1 METMDAPRF
10 PVCALVDAHVHIHP
24 CFPLD
29 SFFDEALANFRRAA
43 RSLDLAGAIG
53 CLLLTEM
60 AGSHWLH
67 EAPGTVGAWTLGSTG
82 EEDSLVAR
90 RSSGESLIV
99 VGGRQIVAHE
109 RLEVLALGRNVD
121 IPDGL
126 PLNETLQRVREG
138 GALPVLPW
146 GFGKWSG
153 RRGALVAATLA
164 RPGGELYLGDN
175 SNRLQLA
182 GVPRL
187 LREAGERGILVL
199 PGTDPLPFPN
209 HAGRAGSFGF
219 VLEGPLEGT
228 LDTLRPAEDLLRR
241 VRALRE
247 QPRTYGRGETLP
259 RFLRDQASLQLRQ
272 VSA

>member
-1 METMDAPRF
+1 MGEAPRF
-10 PVCALVDAHVHIHP
+10 KACTLVDAHVHIHP
-24 CFPLD
+24 CFPLE
-29 SFFDEALANFRRAA
+29 SFLDGALENFGKLSGNAT
-43 RSLDLAGAIG
+43 G
-53 CLLLTEM
+53 CLLLAEM
-60 AGSHWLH
+60 AGSRWFRN
-67 EAPGTVGAWTLGSTG
+67 APGTVGAWTLASK
-82 EEDSLVAR
+82 EEHSLIAR
-90 RSSGESLIV
+90 RGTGESLILMA
-99 VGGRQIVAHE
+99 GRQIVVQE
-109 RLEVLALGRNVD
+109 RLEVLALGRDAD

-126 PLNETLQRVREG
+126 PLNETLLRVRES

-164 RPGGELYLGDN
+164 QPGGELYLGDN

-182 GVPRL
+182 GLPRL
-187 LREAGERGILVL
+187 LRETGGVLVL
-199 PGTDPLPFPN
+199 PGTDPLPFRT

-219 VLEGPLEGT
+219 VLEGA
-228 LDTLRPAEDLLRR
+228 LDPLRPAEDLLRR

>member
-1 METMDAPRF
+1 M
-10 PVCALVDAHVHIHP
+10 VDAHVHIHP
-24 CFPLD
+24 CFPLE
-29 SFFDEALANFRRAA
+29 SFFDGALENFGKV
-43 RSLDLAGAIG
+43 DLSESATG
-53 CLLLTEM
+53 CLLLAEM
-60 AGSHWLH
+60 AGSYWFRN
-67 EAPGTVGAWTLGSTG
+67 APGTVGAWTLASK
-82 EEDSLVAR
+82 EEENSLVAR
-90 RSSGESLIV
+90 RSTGERLIV
-99 VGGRQIVAHE
+99 VAGRQIVVRE
-109 RLEVLALGRNVD
+109 RLEVLALGRNAD

-126 PLNETLQRVREG
+126 PLDEALLRVRES

-164 RPGGELYLGDN
+164 KPGGELYLGDN

-187 LREAGERGILVL
+187 LREAGERGVLVL

-219 VLEGPLEGT
+219 VLET
-228 LDTLRPAEDLLRR
+228 ALDPLRPAEDLLRR

-247 QPRTYGRGETLP
+247 QPCTYGRGETLP
-259 RFLRDQASLQLRQ
+259 RFLQAQASLQLRQ

>member
-1 METMDAPRF
+1 MEMADAPRI
-10 PVCALVDAHVHIHP
+10 PACALVDAHVHIHP
-24 CFPLD
+24 CFSLEP
-29 SFFDEALANFRRAA
+29 FFDRALENFRKAA
-43 RSLDLAGAIG
+43 RSLDLSGTAAG

-60 AGSHWLH
+60 AGSHWLRDTR
-67 EAPGTVGAWTLGSTG
+67 GTVGDWTLAPEGEENSLIARRSTG
-82 EEDSLVAR
+82 ESLVFVA
-90 RSSGESLIV
+90 
-99 VGGRQIVAHE
+99 GRQIVVHE
-109 RLEVLALGRNVD
+109 RLEVLALGRDVD
-121 IPDGL
+121 ISDGL
-126 PLNETLQRVREG
+126 PLDETLRRVRDS

-164 RPGGELYLGDN
+164 RSEGELYLGDN

-199 PGTDPLPFPN
+199 PGTDPLPFPK

-219 VLEGPLEGT
+219 VLEGVIDP
-228 LDTLRPAEDLLRR
+228 LRPAEDLLRR

-247 QPRTYGRGETLP
+247 QPPTYGRGETLP
-259 RFLRDQASLQLRQ
+259 RFLRDQARLQLRQ

>member
-1 METMDAPRF
+1 MGDAPRF
-10 PVCALVDAHVHIHP
+10 QACVLVDAHVHIHP
-24 CFPLD
+24 CFSLE
-29 SFFDEALANFRRAA
+29 SFFDGALENFRKAA
-43 RSLDLAGAIG
+43 RGLDLPGTAAG
-53 CLLLTEM
+53 CLLLAEM
-60 AGSHWLH
+60 AGSHWLRD
-67 EAPGTVGAWTLGSTG
+67 AGRTVGAWTLASTR

-90 RSSGESLIV
+90 RSTGESLAV
-99 VGGRQIVAHE
+99 VAGRQIVVHE
-109 RLEVLALGRNVD
+109 RLEVLALGRNAE

-126 PLNETLQRVREG
+126 VLDETLRRVRDS

-182 GVPRL
+182 GVPRF

-209 HAGRAGSFGF
+209 HTGRAGSFGF
-219 VLEGPLEGT
+219 VLEGALEP
-228 LDTLRPAEDLLRR
+228 LRPAEDLLRR

>member
-1 METMDAPRF
+1 MASPDMETA
-10 PVCALVDAHVHIHP
+10 ALVDAHVHVHP
-24 CFPLD
+24 LFPL
-29 SFFDEALANFRRAA
+29 EAFLEGALENFRTAA
-43 RSLDLAGAIG
+43 GRLGLTATG
-53 CLLLTEM
+53 CLVLAEM
-60 AGSHWLH
+60 AGSGWFRK
-67 EAPGTVGAWTLGSTG
+67 APGTVGAWTLASIG
-82 EEDSLVAR
+82 EEHSLVAR
-90 RSSGESLIV
+90 RSTGESLV
-99 VGGRQIVAHE
+99 VVAGRQIAVRE
-109 RLEVLALGRNVD
+109 RLEVLALGRDVE

-126 PLNETLQRVREG
+126 PLDETLRRVRES

-153 RRGALVAATLA
+153 RRGALVVATLA

-182 GVPRL
+182 GMPRL
-187 LREAGERGILVL
+187 LREAGQRGVLVL
-199 PGTDPLPFPN
+199 PGTDPLPFPS

-219 VLEGPLEGT
+219 VLEGA
-228 LDTLRPAEDLLRR
+228 LDPLRPAADLLRR
-241 VRALRE
+241 VRTLRE

>member
-1 METMDAPRF
+1 MPDAPRI
-10 PVCALVDAHVHIHP
+10 PACALVDAHVHLHR
-24 CFPLD
+24 CFPPEL
-29 SFFDEALANFRRAA
+29 FFDGALANFQRAA
-43 RSLDLAGAIG
+43 RSLGLAGTATG
-53 CLLLTEM
+53 CLVLTEM
-60 AGSHWLH
+60 AGRPWLH
-67 EAPGTVGAWTLGSTG
+67 DVPGAEGAWTLAPAS
-82 EEDSLVAR
+82 EEHSLVAR
-90 RSSGESLIV
+90 RSTGESLAV
-99 VGGRQIVAHE
+99 VAGRQIVAHE
-109 RLEVLALGRNVD
+109 RLEVLALGRKVD
-121 IPDGL
+121 IADGL
-126 PLNETLQRVREG
+126 SLGETLRRVRDS

-175 SNRLQLA
+175 SNRLQMA

-187 LREAGERGILVL
+187 LREAGERGLLVL

-219 VLEGPLEGT
+219 VLEGA
-228 LDTLRPAEDLLRR
+228 LDPFRPAEALLRR
-241 VRALRE
+241 VRALRA
-247 QPRTYGRGETLP
+247 QPRTYGRGEKLS

>member
-1 METMDAPRF
+1 MEILDAPRF
-10 PVCALVDAHVHIHP
+10 PARVLVDAHVHIHP
-24 CFPLD
+24 CFPPE
-29 SFFDEALANFRRAA
+29 SFFDGALANFRRAA
-43 RSLDLAGAIG
+43 RSLDLSGTATG

-60 AGSHWLH
+60 AGSHWLRN
-67 EAPGTVGAWTLGSTG
+67 APGTVGAWTLGSTG

-90 RSSGESLIV
+90 RSTGENLIV
-99 VGGRQIVAHE
+99 VAGRQIVARE
-109 RLEVLALGRNVD
+109 RLEVLALGRDAD

-126 PLNETLQRVREG
+126 PLDETLRRVRDS

-164 RPGGELYLGDN
+164 RPEGELYLGDN

-199 PGTDPLPFPN
+199 PGTDPLPFPS
-209 HAGRAGSFGF
+209 HAGRAGSFGL
-219 VLEGPLEGT
+219 VLEGA
-228 LDTLRPAEDLLRR
+228 LDPLRPAEDLLRR

-259 RFLRDQASLQLRQ
+259 GFVRNQASLQLRQ

>member
-1 METMDAPRF
+1 MGDAPRF
-10 PVCALVDAHVHIHP
+10 KACALVDAHVHIHP
-24 CFPLD
+24 CFPVE
-29 SFFDEALANFRRAA
+29 SFFDGALENFHRTAEGLGLTA
-43 RSLDLAGAIG
+43 TG

-60 AGSHWLH
+60 AGSHWFRD
-67 EAPGTVGAWTLGSTG
+67 ARGMMGAWTLASGE

-90 RSSGESLIV
+90 RSTGESLIIV
-99 VGGRQIVAHE
+99 AGRQIVVYE
-109 RLEVLALGRNVD
+109 RIEVLALGRDAD

-126 PLNETLQRVREG
+126 PLNETLRRVRDS

-146 GFGKWSG
+146 GFGKWLG

-199 PGTDPLPFPN
+199 PGSDPLPFPN

-219 VLEGPLEGT
+219 VLEGA
-228 LDTLRPAEDLLRR
+228 LDPLRPAKDLLRR

>member
-1 METMDAPRF
+1 METLDAPRF
-10 PVCALVDAHVHIHP
+10 PACALVDAHVHVHP
-24 CFPLD
+24 CYPLE
-29 SFFDEALANFRRAA
+29 SFLDGALASFRVAA
-43 RSLDLAGAIG
+43 GDLGVSAIG
-53 CLLLTEM
+53 CLLLAEM
-60 AGSHWLH
+60 AGSRWFRD
-67 EAPGTVGAWTLGSTG
+67 ARGTVGAWTIASAGEEPSLVAHRSTG
-82 EEDSLVAR
+82 EE
-90 RSSGESLIV
+90 LIL
-99 VGGRQIVAHE
+99 VGGRQIAAQE
-109 RLEVLALGRNVD
+109 RIEVLALGRDVD
-121 IPDGL
+121 VPDGL
-126 PLNETLQRVREG
+126 PLDETLRRVRDS

-175 SNRLQLA
+175 SNRLRLA

-187 LREAGERGILVL
+187 LREARERGLIVL
-199 PGTDPLPFPN
+199 PGTDPLPFPS
-209 HAGRAGSFGF
+209 HARRAGSFGF
-219 VLEGPLEGT
+219 MLEGT
-228 LDTLRPAEDLLRR
+228 LDPLRPAGDLLRR

>member
-1 METMDAPRF
+1 M
-10 PVCALVDAHVHIHP
+10 
-24 CFPLD
+24 
-29 SFFDEALANFRRAA
+29 
-43 RSLDLAGAIG
+43 
-53 CLLLTEM
+53 
-60 AGSHWLH
+60 
-67 EAPGTVGAWTLGSTG
+67 
-82 EEDSLVAR
+82 
-90 RSSGESLIV
+90 
-99 VGGRQIVAHE
+99 
-109 RLEVLALGRNVD
+109 
-121 IPDGL
+121 
-126 PLNETLQRVREG
+126 
-138 GALPVLPW
+138 
-146 GFGKWSG
+146 
-153 RRGALVAATLA
+153 AATLA

-219 VLEGPLEGT
+219 ILET
-228 LDTLRPAEDLLRR
+228 ALDPLRPAEDLLRQ

-259 RFLRDQASLQLRQ
+259 RFLRHQASLQLRQ

>member
-1 METMDAPRF
+1 MEMADAPRF
-10 PVCALVDAHVHIHP
+10 PACALVDAHVHIHA
-24 CFPLD
+24 CFPLE
-29 SFFDEALANFRRAA
+29 SFFDGALANFRKAA
-43 RSLDLAGAIG
+43 RDLDLSGTATGF
-53 CLLLTEM
+53 LLLTEM
-60 AGSHWLH
+60 AGSHWFRN
-67 EAPGTVGAWTLGSTG
+67 AQGTVGTWTFAST
-82 EEDSLVAR
+82 EEADSLVAR
-90 RSSGESLIV
+90 RSTGESLIV
-99 VGGRQIVAHE
+99 VAGRQIVVHE
-109 RLEVLALGRNVD
+109 RLEVLALGRDTD

-126 PLNETLQRVREG
+126 SLDETLRRVRDS

-182 GVPRL
+182 GRPRL

-199 PGTDPLPFPN
+199 PGTDPLPFAS

-219 VLEGPLEGT
+219 VLEGA
-228 LDTLRPAEDLLRR
+228 LDPLRPAEDLLQR

>member
-1 METMDAPRF
+1 MESLDAPRF

-24 CFPLD
+24 LFPPD
-29 SFFDEALANFRRAA
+29 SFFDGALENFRTAA
-43 RSLDLAGAIG
+43 GRLGLTATG
-53 CLLLTEM
+53 CLVLAEM
-60 AGSHWLH
+60 AGSGWFRK
-67 EAPGTVGAWTLGSTG
+67 APGTAGAWTLARMGEEASLIARRSTG
-82 EEDSLVAR
+82 ESLV
-90 RSSGESLIV
+90 V
-99 VGGRQIVAHE
+99 VAGRQIAVRE
-109 RLEVLALGRNVD
+109 RLEVLALGRDVE

-126 PLNETLQRVREG
+126 PLDETLRRVRES

-175 SNRLQLA
+175 SNRLHLA
-182 GVPRL
+182 GLPRV
-187 LREAGERGILVL
+187 LREAGERGVLVL
-199 PGTDPLPFPN
+199 PGTDPLPFPS

-219 VLEGPLEGT
+219 VLEGA
-228 LDTLRPAEDLLRR
+228 LDPLRPAADLLRR
-241 VRALRE
+241 VRTLRE